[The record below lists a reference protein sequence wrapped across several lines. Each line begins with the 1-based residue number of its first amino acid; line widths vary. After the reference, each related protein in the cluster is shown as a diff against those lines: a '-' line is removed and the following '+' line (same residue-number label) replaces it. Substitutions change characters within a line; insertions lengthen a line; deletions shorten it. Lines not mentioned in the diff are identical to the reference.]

1 MSIKDF
7 QTFVASDPQLQN
19 SPFGPCV
26 RIVNLLQ
33 LHDPSP
39 PYGFGPMQAA
49 FAAAAQRRQVPL
61 NRNNVAHLQRMGMVP
76 RGTMPIQPIIIQNR
90 VALVLDAESCLDR
103 LYGGY
108 FPGNELVYSIVISL
122 FLSHYIN
129 NRVSGY
135 KYI

>member
-1 MSIKDF
+1 
-7 QTFVASDPQLQN
+7 
-19 SPFGPCV
+19 
-26 RIVNLLQ
+26 
-33 LHDPSP
+33 
-39 PYGFGPMQAA
+39 MQAA

-122 FLSHYIN
+122 FLSHYI
-129 NRVSGY
+129 
-135 KYI
+135 